1 MMKCL
6 DNYII
11 EKLKL
16 NKDIKS
22 SNIPEEC
29 LTILNNIGIENPEE
43 EEKIEDVVTCI
54 SNWLEKR
61 DKTNIKYTIGQSRT
75 LQIFN
80 IPKDKWNLYK
90 VQNSQSYSTRF
101 YNELGCIK
109 DDTASI
115 KNYTV
120 FRTYDGYLFICKP
133 DEVNGKGLVTPA
145 RSIRLK

>member
-1 MMKCL
+1 MKDL
-6 DNYII
+6 NNYII

-22 SNIPEEC
+22 SNIPEEY

-43 EEKIEDVVTCI
+43 EEKIEDVINCI

-61 DKTNIKYTIGQSRT
+61 DKTNIKYTIGQSKT

-80 IPKDKWNLYK
+80 IPNDKWNLYK
-90 VQNSQSYSTRF
+90 VQNSQSYSSKF
-101 YNELGCIK
+101 YSSLGTIE
-109 DDTASI
+109 DDSAST

-133 DEVNGKGLVTPA
+133 EEVNGTGLVTPV